1 MTTRHFTPKPFLF
14 PAEQRT
20 ACPTCAAPA
29 GTQCRSVK
37 DGGPAG
43 RPHEA
48 RKLALVKMERERDE
62 PLSGGEA

>member
-1 MTTRHFTPKPFLF
+1 MAPFLF
-14 PAEQRT
+14 RAEVRA

-29 GTQCRSVK
+29 GTLCRSVK

-43 RPHEA
+43 RPHDA
-48 RKLALVKMERERDE
+48 RKLALAKAERGRDE